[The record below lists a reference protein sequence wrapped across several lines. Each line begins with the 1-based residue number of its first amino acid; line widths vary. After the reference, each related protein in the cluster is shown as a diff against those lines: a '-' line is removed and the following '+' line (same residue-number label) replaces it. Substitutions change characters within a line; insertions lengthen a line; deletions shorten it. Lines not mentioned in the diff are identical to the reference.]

1 VIVDSDSGFGGYGA
15 EVVHYLRDDF
25 GSKSVALF
33 PTFPSHVSGDQK
45 TNNLVLLPT
54 FVPHTQCP
62 KCHLLFQLLGSI
74 NTDIFVTFCTLK
86 DQNSD

>member
-1 VIVDSDSGFGGYGA
+1 MIVDSDSGFGGYGA

-45 TNNLVLLPT
+45 TNNLVLLPISSLIHSVQNAIFYFNYWGRLTLT
-54 FVPHTQCP
+54 F
-62 KCHLLFQLLGSI
+62 L
-74 NTDIFVTFCTLK
+74 
-86 DQNSD
+86 